1 MASIWIATLSVILLV
16 YLLQKLLSPKNKKNL
31 PPGPRSLPIL
41 GHFHLLGKNPHQDL
55 HSLARKHGPIMGLR
69 FGSTPTIIVS
79 SPAISELIL
88 KTHDL
93 VFASRPGSQA
103 NKHVGY
109 GQRNLIFGK
118 YGPYWRDMRKL
129 CTLEL
134 LSNLRISQFQA
145 MRRAELGILVS
156 SLKRAANNGETV
168 DLSARISGLSGD
180 MNCLMIFGKK
190 YADSDLD
197 ERGFKGVIAETMEIG
212 AKFNL
217 ADYFPYIEVLDLQG
231 MNRRMK
237 ELSRIFDGFLEK
249 IIDEHVQNKK
259 AGKND
264 GTEDF
269 VDTMM
274 SIMESGEAGFE
285 FDRRNVKAV
294 LQDLLIAGMDTSST
308 AVEWALSEL
317 FRHPQIMKKLQ
328 NELESVVGLDHMVEE
343 QHLHT
348 LEYLDAVIKESLR
361 LHPVAPLLIPHESME
376 DCVIDGFHIPEKSRI
391 LVNTWAIGRDPNVWP
406 DPETFSPERFI
417 GSHIDLRG
425 QDFQLLPFGSGRRGC
440 PGLQLGLTL
449 VKLLVAQLVH
459 CFDWELPNGML
470 PGDLD
475 MSEHF
480 GLVTSRV
487 EHLMAI
493 PTCRL
498 CNFNN

>member
-1 MASIWIATLSVILLV
+1 MASIWIATLSVLVLV

-55 HSLARKHGPIMGLR
+55 HSLARKYGPIMGLR
-69 FGSTPTIIVS
+69 FGSTPTIVVS
-79 SPAISELIL
+79 SPAIAELVL

-93 VFASRPGSQA
+93 VFASRPDSQA
-103 NKHVGY
+103 SKHVSY
-109 GQRNLIFGK
+109 GQRNLVFGK

-145 MRRAELGILVS
+145 MRWAELGILVS
-156 SLKRAANNGETV
+156 SLKRAAKNGETV
-168 DLSARISGLSGD
+168 DLSASISGLSGD

-190 YADSDLD
+190 YADSDLG
-197 ERGFKGVIAETMEIG
+197 ERGFKDVIAETVEIG

-285 FDRRNVKAV
+285 FDLRNVKAV

-328 NELESVVGLDHMVEE
+328 NELESAVGLDHMVEE
-343 QHLHT
+343 QHVHT

-376 DCVIDGFHIPEKSRI
+376 DCVIDGFHIPKKSRI

-475 MSEHF
+475 MSEYF

-498 CNFNN
+498 CNVNN

>member
-1 MASIWIATLSVILLV
+1 MAGNSI
-16 YLLQKLLSPKNKKNL
+16 
-31 PPGPRSLPIL
+31 LPI
-41 GHFHLLGKNPHQDL
+41 
-55 HSLARKHGPIMGLR
+55 
-69 FGSTPTIIVS
+69 
-79 SPAISELIL
+79 
-88 KTHDL
+88 
-93 VFASRPGSQA
+93 
-103 NKHVGY
+103 
-109 GQRNLIFGK
+109 IFQQEG
-118 YGPYWRDMRKL
+118 W
-129 CTLEL
+129 
-134 LSNLRISQFQA
+134 
-145 MRRAELGILVS
+145 
-156 SLKRAANNGETV
+156 
-168 DLSARISGLSGD
+168 
-180 MNCLMIFGKK
+180 
-190 YADSDLD
+190 
-197 ERGFKGVIAETMEIG
+197 
-212 AKFNL
+212 
-217 ADYFPYIEVLDLQG
+217 
-231 MNRRMK
+231 
-237 ELSRIFDGFLEK
+237 
-249 IIDEHVQNKK
+249 
-259 AGKND
+259 KND

-361 LHPVAPLLIPHESME
+361 LHPVARALLIPHESME
-376 DCVIDGFHIPEKSRI
+376 DCVIDGFHIPKKSRI

-417 GSHIDLRG
+417 GSHIDLKG
-425 QDFQLLPFGSGRRGC
+425 QHFQLLPFGSGRRGC
-440 PGLQLGLTL
+440 PGLQLGLTV

-459 CFDWELPNGML
+459 CFDWELPNGMF
-470 PGDLD
+470 PSDLD